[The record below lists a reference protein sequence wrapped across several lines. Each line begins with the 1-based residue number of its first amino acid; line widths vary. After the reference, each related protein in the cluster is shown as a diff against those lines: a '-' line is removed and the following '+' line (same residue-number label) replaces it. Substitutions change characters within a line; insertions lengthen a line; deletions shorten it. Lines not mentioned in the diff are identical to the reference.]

1 MQNQTAMDA
10 VLLDEVLQKIFHA
23 FSIVYADFNGGK
35 YQAYRER
42 RIGGFVRFDEGRIF
56 FDRNL
61 PPDEEDRTWAHEILS
76 VYYYWLKGI
85 IRHDDEVEME
95 ARCLCENKGCLAILR
110 RYQEK
115 ARGDGRRQLERAHQG
130 MPRD

>member
-1 MQNQTAMDA
+1 MQNPAAMDA
-10 VLLDEVLQKIFHA
+10 LLLDEVLQKIFHA
-23 FSIVYADFNGGK
+23 FSIVYADFDREE

-42 RIGGFVRFDEGRIF
+42 GIGGFVRFDEGRIF
-56 FDRNL
+56 FDCHL

-85 IRHDDEVEME
+85 IRHDDEVERE
-95 ARCLCENKGCLAILR
+95 ARRLCENKGCLVILR

-115 ARGDGRRQLERAHQG
+115 ARGDGAS
-130 MPRD
+130 

>member
-1 MQNQTAMDA
+1 MQNHACMDA
-10 VLLDEVLQKIFHA
+10 LLLDEVLQKIFSA
-23 FSIVYADFNGGK
+23 FSIVYADFDGEE

-42 RIGGFVRFDEGRIF
+42 GIGGFVRFDERRIF

-95 ARCLCENKGCLAILR
+95 ARRLCENKGCLAILR

-115 ARGDGRRQLERAHQG
+115 ARGTAPVRTHSSRHA
-130 MPRD
+130 